1 MIDIPFPSRV
11 GVDEVTQARA
21 GREEGLRNPSI
32 QGRLRRQAHIGDRR
46 GATRAAEGSQES
58 AGSHMLRGA
67 GR

>member
-1 MIDIPFPSRV
+1 MIDIPFASRV

-32 QGRLRRQAHIGDRR
+32 QGRLRRQVHIGDRR

-58 AGSHMLRGA
+58 AGHWWPQ
-67 GR
+67 